1 MAINEITL
9 DTLVKDSAVG
19 SKTTLQDITTDTG
32 AYLDVEDKDVSK
44 IIFLA
49 RRDSSTLAASVK
61 IAAGSKY
68 SGVSRGALTVALA
81 TGDSQARQQVHIIGP
96 FDWSRFKSS
105 SNERLTLTCT
115 GSTTVWAV
123 GAVLLP

>member
-9 DTLVKDSAVG
+9 DTLIKDSAVG
-19 SKTTLQDITTDTG
+19 SKTTLQDITTSTG

-49 RRDSSTLAASVK
+49 RRDSSTLAAAVV

-68 SGVSRGALTVALA
+68 SGVSLGLLTVGLA
-81 TGDSQARQQVHIIGP
+81 TGDSEARQQVHIIGP
-96 FDWSRFKSS
+96 LDWSRFKSS
-105 SNERLTLTCT
+105 SNERITLTCT